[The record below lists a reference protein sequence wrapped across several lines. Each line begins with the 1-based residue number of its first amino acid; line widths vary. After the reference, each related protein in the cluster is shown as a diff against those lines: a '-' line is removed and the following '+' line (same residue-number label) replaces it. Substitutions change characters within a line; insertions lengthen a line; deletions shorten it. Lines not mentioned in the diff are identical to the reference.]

1 MLIVNKKEI
10 MKLYSLESIPY
21 YNSIQQEYT
30 NILIINKPPDG
41 PLKNITKSVR
51 LNKLSP
57 FETNNNICP
66 KPSCVVGI
74 TQINNPSHLMCIDDL
89 PNLFEFLI
97 NNGYS
102 IDTSVTKVLQKTTVK
117 MCGNLICMIQYSP

>member
-1 MLIVNKKEI
+1 
-10 MKLYSLESIPY
+10 MKLYSLENIPY

-30 NILIINKPPDG
+30 NILTLNKSPDG
-41 PLKNITKSVR
+41 PLKTITKTVR

-57 FETNNNICP
+57 FETHNNICP
-66 KPSCVVGI
+66 RPSCIIGI
-74 TQINNPSHLMCIDDL
+74 TQLNNPCELMCIDDL

-102 IDTSVTKVLQKTTVK
+102 IDNSVTKVLQKSNLK
-117 MCGNLICMIQYSP
+117 MSGNLICMIQYSS